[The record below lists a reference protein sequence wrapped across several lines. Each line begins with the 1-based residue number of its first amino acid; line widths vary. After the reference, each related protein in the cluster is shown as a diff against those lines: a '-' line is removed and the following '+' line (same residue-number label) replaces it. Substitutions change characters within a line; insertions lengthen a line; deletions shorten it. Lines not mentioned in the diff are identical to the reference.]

1 MYQIYQRKHFKIYKA
16 DDGIILHNSLYDFS
30 QAHTHLKSIKQAKL
44 LIQYSLD
51 KRIPRDLSLYLLI
64 SLLRINS
71 GNQSKEY
78 SEKVSEVIENKRQ
91 RQNYYNRSSHYRMNS
106 RSCA

>member
-30 QAHTHLKSIKQAKL
+30 QAHTHLKSVKQAKL

-71 GNQSKEY
+71 GQYTKEY
-78 SEKVSEVIENKRQ
+78 SEKIEELIDNKKQ
-91 RQNYYNRSSHYRMNS
+91 RQIYYNRGPRYRMS
-106 RSCA
+106 GRSCA

>member
-16 DDGIILHNSLYDFS
+16 DDGIILHNSRYEFAT
-30 QAHTHLKSIKQAKL
+30 AHTHLKSVGQAKL

-51 KRIPRDLSLYLLI
+51 KRVPRDLSLYLLI

-71 GNQSKEY
+71 GADCPEY
-78 SEKVSEVIENKRQ
+78 SRKISELIENKKQ
-91 RQNYYNRSSHYRMNS
+91 RQSYYNRAGRCRINA